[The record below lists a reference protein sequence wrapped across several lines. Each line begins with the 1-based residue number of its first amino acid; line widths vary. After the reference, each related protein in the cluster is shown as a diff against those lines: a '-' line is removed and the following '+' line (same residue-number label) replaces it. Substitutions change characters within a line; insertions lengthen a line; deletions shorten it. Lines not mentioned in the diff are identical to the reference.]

1 MPPTGKRLG
10 NLNRFFNR
18 LGSNRLDP
26 NAHPQNR
33 EILLRLKT
41 FGSGSKRRG
50 RRFTGPTTKLPFS
63 VDDRTDAPASLYAAT
78 KRADELLSESYAPL
92 FRLPQT
98 DLRFFTVH
106 CPWGYPDIAL

>member
-1 MPPTGKRLG
+1 MSGRGDIRLAWSMPPTGKRLG

-41 FGSGSKRRG
+41 FESGS
-50 RRFTGPTTKLPFS
+50 
-63 VDDRTDAPASLYAAT
+63 
-78 KRADELLSESYAPL
+78 
-92 FRLPQT
+92 
-98 DLRFFTVH
+98 
-106 CPWGYPDIAL
+106 